1 MATIAAPTG
10 LKRDALGLTS
20 VVYQGITHIAP
31 AANVLFSW
39 AALAVVWIFTYRG
52 ITISSRAAAILGTLE
67 LLIMTA
73 LGLSFLLHPAHGSSF
88 VAPFDP
94 RSAPTGLQGIVLGM
108 VFSILALSGFE
119 AAAPLAE
126 ETRKPTQ
133 FIYRAI
139 MWSLFAVGVL
149 YFFSTSSTAVGF
161 G

>member
-39 AALAVVWIFTYRG
+39 AFLASF
-52 ITISSRAAAILGTLE
+52 AAAAMPRTLE

-139 MWSLFAVGVL
+139 MW
-149 YFFSTSSTAVGF
+149 
-161 G
+161 